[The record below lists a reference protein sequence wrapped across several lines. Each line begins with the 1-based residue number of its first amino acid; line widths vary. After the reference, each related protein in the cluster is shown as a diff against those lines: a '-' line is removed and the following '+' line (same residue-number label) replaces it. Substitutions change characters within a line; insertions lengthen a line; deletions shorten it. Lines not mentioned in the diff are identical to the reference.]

1 MHVFIGGVAG
11 SIGRLLAERLLAGG
25 RVRAVTGL
33 DDCPCYPPLAGVRFV
48 RAGYQQQEWWPYLA
62 DADAAVLLTPLR
74 WPLARRD
81 WRREVALVSDV
92 KAFVRAAVAMGVPR
106 LIVANSAA
114 LYGVQAAGTVLG
126 EDAPPRGHSVS
137 AYGRARARL
146 ADWLELDAAPQYP
159 GVLTRLRVAL
169 VAGAHHVEI
178 VRHVGR
184 LPVLVCGAEARAL
197 ALVHEDDA
205 LLAIEHAIW
214 HDLPGVYHIAA
225 AEGLALR
232 ELTALAGRG
241 QTCVPGAWLLLRAW
255 WGWRW
260 RGWPTPPRWARALL
274 LGGTLRADRLA
285 AAGWSPR
292 HAAREALVAALEAAR
307 ATG

>member
-1 MHVFIGGVAG
+1 MRVFIGGVAG
-11 SIGRLLAERLLAGG
+11 STGRLLAERLLADG
-25 RVRAVTGL
+25 RVSVVTGL
-33 DDCPCYPPLAGVRFV
+33 DDRPCYPALAGVRFV
-48 RAGYQQQEWWPYLA
+48 RAGYEQREWWPCLA
-62 DADAAVLLTPLR
+62 DADVAVLLTPLR

-81 WRREVALVSDV
+81 RRRESALMSGAR
-92 KAFVRAAVAMGVPR
+92 AFVRAAMALGVPR

-114 LYGVQAAGTVLG
+114 LYGVQATGTVLG
-126 EDAPPRGHSVS
+126 EDAYVGGHSAS

-146 ADWLELDAAPQYP
+146 ADWLELDAAPHYP

-169 VAGAHHVEI
+169 VAGTRHTEI
-178 VRHVGR
+178 VRHVRR

-214 HDLPGVYHIAA
+214 HDLPGVYHVAA

-232 ELTALAGRG
+232 ELAALAGRG
-241 QTCVPGAWLLLRAW
+241 QMGVPRAWLLLRAW

-260 RGWPTPPRWARALL
+260 RGWPTPPQWAWALL
-274 LGGTLRADRLA
+274 LSGTLRGDRLA

-292 HAAREALVAALEAAR
+292 HSAREALAAALEAAQR
-307 ATG
+307 AG